1 MAAGT
6 PLTDADR
13 QPWLDQLAEYVHMYP
28 YCRYERNVHAI
39 QKVFIH
45 MRNHS
50 TCSKI
55 NISPVVFL
63 KAKF

>member
-13 QPWLDQLAEYVHMYP
+13 QPWLDQLAEYVCILIVDMK
-28 YCRYERNVHAI
+28 EIVHAI